1 MVNLESEGRCIFM
14 TLPWI
19 YDEASLRKKLA
30 GFSYEQFSKKSSIV
44 LFDRVQ
50 NTPLESVDTFFCTQ

>member
-1 MVNLESEGRCIFM
+1 M